1 MAIVTL
7 VLRPNDGPQLP
18 VRTIAAFFG
27 PIDSIAEGQSMPALI
42 PTTST
47 IPDEGM
53 IVCCWGVL
61 VSGEAFGSC
70 LGVHENGAWR
80 LVQHN
85 RRVRAVSYWKPLNQA
100 IPADI
105 ELTSSCSE
113 GGAVRLAAVNDG
125 PGAPSDCR

>member
-7 VLRPNDGPQLP
+7 VLQPDDGSKLS
-18 VRTIAAFFG
+18 VRTMAAFSG
-27 PIDSIAEGQSMPALI
+27 TIDSIADGQSMPALI

-47 IPDEGM
+47 IPDEGV

-70 LGVHENGAWR
+70 LGVRENGAWR
-80 LVQHN
+80 LVQYDRH
-85 RRVRAVSYWKPLNQA
+85 VRAVSYWKPLNQA

-105 ELTSSCSE
+105 ERTSSCSE
-113 GGAVRLAAVNDG
+113 DVTYGRT
-125 PGAPSDCR
+125 